1 MALRR
6 HVKNF
11 VKNYSEAEIK
21 VREATSNDPWGPS
34 SSLMLEISDLTY
46 NTISLSEI
54 MNMIWHRMNDHGK
67 NWRHVYKSLTLLD
80 YLLKN
85 GSKKVIQ
92 HCQEGFFNIQV
103 LKDFHHLDEAG
114 KDQGFHV
121 REKAKQV
128 LALLKDE
135 QLLHNEREIARRTRR
150 RTSYAM
156 LFSQKPSDKA
166 YVPTMLG
173 SDPIS
178 ELPPS
183 ENVQH
188 LLPKALPAAEQSQ
201 QTGKAEIAQETT
213 AQNIIAKKS
222 SEDLIIFSEDESC
235 PATVQSTFPA
245 TVCKEELAKGTK
257 AATNNSWNTSTVLSP
272 SERNPLP
279 LHKWDSGRKSKSSV
293 VSRVMLKS
301 PPRRPSSANSHQVA
315 TTLLDLWSSSP
326 EEFTAINKQQIPKS
340 DLACCHTRASVE
352 TIYKSPT
359 FQTFDP
365 LGTPI
370 TNTLKT
376 SPASQRYCGPS
387 VASLRNL
394 HFLTPS
400 IVEAAGLSGHPA
412 PRPDS
417 ASSIGTT
424 SSFSTFSMSSPESAV
439 PNNTPQPHSIAP
451 HGPSYM
457 SSPHGLPSIFFKDL
471 KERIAHSFSPCPVS
485 DVDDNASILSLLP
498 DNSKCSV
505 EKNDSF
511 RSRTCRISGE
521 SWANNLVENVLSG
534 PNPDVPPATKLPPAT
549 DLFPLSAEEKNMTIL
564 EEIKN
569 AVCGLRGDF
578 CSVAQELRT
587 IGSELANMVVSVQSM
602 NQFFAAPQ
610 TAKDDLTE
618 M

>member
-11 VKNYSEAEIK
+11 VKNYSEAEVK

-34 SSLMLEISDLTY
+34 SSLMIEISDLTY

-80 YLLKN
+80 YLMKN

-128 LALLKDE
+128 LAILKDE
-135 QLLHNEREIARRTRR
+135 QLMHNEREIARRTRR
-150 RTSYAM
+150 RISHAM
-156 LFSQKPSDKA
+156 LFSQKPSNEA
-166 YVPTMLG
+166 YVPATFC

-188 LLPKALPAAEQSQ
+188 LLPRALPAAEQNQ
-201 QTGKAEIAQETT
+201 QTGKAEIAQEATVL
-213 AQNIIAKKS
+213 NIITKKS
-222 SEDLIIFSEDESC
+222 SEDLITFSEDESC
-235 PATVQSTFPA
+235 PVAVESTFPA
-245 TVCKEELAKGTK
+245 TVCKEELAKGIK
-257 AATNNSWNTSTVLSP
+257 APANNSWNTGTVLSP
-272 SERNPLP
+272 SERNLLP
-279 LHKWDSGRKSKSSV
+279 LQKWDSGRKSKNSV
-293 VSRVMLKS
+293 DSRIMLKS
-301 PPRRPSSANSHQVA
+301 SPKRPSSINSHQIA

-326 EEFTAINKQQIPKS
+326 EEFIAINKQQVHKS
-340 DLACCHTRASVE
+340 DLAGCHTRASVE

-376 SPASQRYCGPS
+376 SPAPQQYCGPN

-400 IVEAAGLSGHPA
+400 IVEAVGLSGDLA

-424 SSFSTFSMSSPESAV
+424 SSFSTFSISSPESAV
-439 PNNTPQPHSIAP
+439 PNNTPQLYSVAP

-457 SSPHGLPSIFFKDL
+457 PSPHGLPSVFFKDL

-505 EKNDSF
+505 EKNDGF
-511 RSRTCRISGE
+511 RSRTYCASGE
-521 SWANNLVENVLSG
+521 SWANNLVEEELAGS
-534 PNPDVPPATKLPPAT
+534 NPVSPATNLPPAT
-549 DLFPLSAEEKNMTIL
+549 DLFPSSAEEKNISIL

-587 IGSELANMVVSVQSM
+587 IGSELANMVVSVQNM

-610 TAKDDLTE
+610 TAKNYPTKI
-618 M
+618 

>member
-6 HVKNF
+6 HVKNL

-46 NTISLSEI
+46 NTISLCEI

-80 YLLKN
+80 YLIKN

-92 HCQEGFFNIQV
+92 HCQEGFFNIQI

-128 LALLKDE
+128 LAILKDE
-135 QLLHNEREIARRTRR
+135 QLMHNEREIARRTRR
-150 RTSYAM
+150 RISHAM
-156 LFSQKPSDKA
+156 LFSQPSNKA
-166 YVPTMLG
+166 YVPAPLG

-178 ELPPS
+178 ELLPS

-188 LLPKALPAAEQSQ
+188 LLPKALPAAEQNQ
-201 QTGKAEIAQETT
+201 QTGKAEIAQEATVL
-213 AQNIIAKKS
+213 NIIAKKS
-222 SEDLIIFSEDESC
+222 SEDLITFSEDESC
-235 PATVQSTFPA
+235 LAAVESTFPV
-245 TVCKEELAKGTK
+245 TVYKEELAKGTK
-257 AATNNSWNTSTVLSP
+257 APANNSWNTGTVLNP

-279 LHKWDSGRKSKSSV
+279 LQKWDSGRKSNNSV

-301 PPRRPSSANSHQVA
+301 SRKRPSSINSHQVA
-315 TTLLDLWSSSP
+315 TTLLDLWSSNP
-326 EEFTAINKQQIPKS
+326 EEFVTINKQQVPKS
-340 DLACCHTRASVE
+340 DLACCHTKASIE
-352 TIYKSPT
+352 TIYKSPI

-370 TNTLKT
+370 TNTLKA
-376 SPASQRYCGPS
+376 SPATQQYCGPN

-400 IVEAAGLSGHPA
+400 IVEAVGLSGDPA

-417 ASSIGTT
+417 ASSMGTT
-424 SSFSTFSMSSPESAV
+424 SSFSTFSISSPESAV
-439 PNNTPQPHSIAP
+439 PNNTPQPYSVAP
-451 HGPSYM
+451 HGPSYLP
-457 SSPHGLPSIFFKDL
+457 SPHGLPSVFFKDL

-485 DVDDNASILSLLP
+485 DIEDSASILSLLP

-511 RSRTCRISGE
+511 RSRTCCAAGE
-521 SWANNLVENVLSG
+521 SWANNLVEEVLAGS
-534 PNPDVPPATKLPPAT
+534 NPVPPATNLPPDS

-587 IGSELANMVVSVQSM
+587 IGSELANMVVSVQNM

-610 TAKDDLTE
+610 TAKDDHTKI
-618 M
+618 